1 MHVVTIQSL
10 NTNQLVQGDDHF
22 NWIINFRHFSSV
34 ELAQFFFFFFSLGT
48 FPQMGRI
55 GRKQFN
61 AYLKPLLGR
70 ETRKPGEKP
79 FLGATGGT
87 RTCGLS
93 HHSQVL

>member
-1 MHVVTIQSL
+1 MFCSGVAK
-10 NTNQLVQGDDHF
+10 QLP
-22 NWIINFRHFSSV
+22 SSI
-34 ELAQFFFFFFSLGT
+34 LFFFFFFFFFSLGT

>member
-1 MHVVTIQSL
+1 
-10 NTNQLVQGDDHF
+10 
-22 NWIINFRHFSSV
+22 
-34 ELAQFFFFFFSLGT
+34 
-48 FPQMGRI
+48 MGRI